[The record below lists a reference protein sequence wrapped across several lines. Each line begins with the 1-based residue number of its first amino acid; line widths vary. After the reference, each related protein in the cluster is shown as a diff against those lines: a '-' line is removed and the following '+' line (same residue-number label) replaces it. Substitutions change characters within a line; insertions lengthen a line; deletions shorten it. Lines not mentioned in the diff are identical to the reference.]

1 MSRKQKILIAGA
13 ALFAALLLFSGIML
27 CREIKD
33 SRQSA
38 QAFES
43 LAKLVVEKS
52 KLDIQPD
59 GEASRPEDKPPADE
73 PAPEITA
80 ADKYAAIHEK
90 NSDFVGWL
98 SIDGTNINYPVMQSK
113 DNPNFYLKHSFDK
126 EYSNYGVP
134 YVQENCELG
143 VSDNAIIY
151 GHHMDDGSMF
161 ADLCKYE
168 SEDFYREHKVIQ
180 FDTMDGFGEYEVVA
194 AFKTVAYS
202 NDGFP
207 YFLFVNADKPED
219 FDDFIAKC
227 KELALYDTGVTAEY
241 GDKLITLSTCEYS
254 RDNGRMVVVAKK
266 TASAPEVG
274 GNA

>member
-1 MSRKQKILIAGA
+1 MSKKQKIMIAGA
-13 ALFAALLLFSGIML
+13 ALFAALLLFSGVML

-33 SRQSA
+33 SQQSA
-38 QAFES
+38 QAFET
-43 LAKLVVEKS
+43 LAKLVVDKP
-52 KLDIQPD
+52 KLDIQLD
-59 GEASRPEDKPPADE
+59 GEASRPEDKPSADE

-80 ADKYAAIHEK
+80 AEKYAAIHEK
-90 NSDFVGWL
+90 NNDFVGWL
-98 SIDGTNINYPVMQSK
+98 RIEDTNINYPVMQSP

-143 VSDNAIIY
+143 VSDNITIY

-168 SEDFYREHKVIQ
+168 SEDFYKEHRAIQ

-194 AFKTVAYS
+194 VFKTVAYS
-202 NDGFP
+202 NEGFP
-207 YFLFVNADKPED
+207 YFLFVKADKPED

-254 RDNGRMVVVAKK
+254 RDNGRMVIVAKK
-266 TASAPEVG
+266 TGPAQGVG

>member
-1 MSRKQKILIAGA
+1 MIKKQKVLIAGA
-13 ALFAALLLFSGIML
+13 AFFAALLLFSGVMV

-33 SRQSA
+33 SKQSA

-43 LAKLVVEKS
+43 LAKLVVEKP

-59 GEASRPEDKPPADE
+59 GEASQPEDNSPSDE
-73 PAPEITA
+73 TAPEITA
-80 ADKYAAIHEK
+80 AEKYGAIHEQ
-90 NSDFVGWL
+90 NGDFVGWL
-98 SIDGTNINYPVMQSK
+98 CIDGTNINYPVMQSP
-113 DNPNFYLKHSFDK
+113 DNPDFYLKHSFEK

-134 YVQENCELG
+134 YLQEHCELG

-151 GHHMDDGSMF
+151 GHHMNDGSMF

-168 SEDFYREHKVIQ
+168 SEDFYREHKTVH
-180 FDTMDGFGEYEVVA
+180 FDTLDGFGEYEVVA
-194 AFKTVAYS
+194 VFKTVAYS

-207 YFLFVNADKPED
+207 YFLFVKADKPEN

-227 KELALYDTGVTAEY
+227 KDLALYDTAVTAKY
-241 GDKLITLSTCEYS
+241 GDKLITISTCEYS
-254 RDNGRMVVVAKK
+254 RDNGRMVIVAKK
-266 TASAPEVG
+266 VGSPPEVG

>member
-1 MSRKQKILIAGA
+1 MNKKQKILMAGA
-13 ALFAALLLFSGIML
+13 AFFAALLLFSGIMV

-33 SRQSA
+33 SKQSA

-43 LAKLVVEKS
+43 LAKLVVEKP

-59 GEASRPEDKPPADE
+59 GEASQPEDNSPSDE
-73 PAPEITA
+73 TAPEITA
-80 ADKYAAIHEK
+80 AEKYGAIHEQ
-90 NSDFVGWL
+90 NGDFVGWL
-98 SIDGTNINYPVMQSK
+98 HIDGTNINYPVMQSP
-113 DNPNFYLKHSFDK
+113 DNPDFYLKHSFDK

-134 YVQENCELG
+134 YVQENCELD
-143 VSDNAIIY
+143 VSDNITIY
-151 GHHMDDGSMF
+151 GHHMNDGSMF

-168 SEDFYREHKVIQ
+168 SEDFYREHKTVH
-180 FDTMDGFGEYEVVA
+180 FDTLDGFGEYEIVA

-207 YFLFVNADKPED
+207 YFLFVKADNPED

-227 KELALYDTGVTAEY
+227 KELALYDTAVTAEY

-254 RDNGRMVVVAKK
+254 RDNGRMAIVAKK
-266 TASAPEVG
+266 VGPAPEVG

>member
-1 MSRKQKILIAGA
+1 MSKKQKILMAGA
-13 ALFAALLLFSGIML
+13 ALFAALLLFSGIMV

-33 SRQSA
+33 SREST
-38 QAFES
+38 QAFDS
-43 LAKLVVEKS
+43 LAKLVVEKP
-52 KLDIQPD
+52 KLDIKID
-59 GEASRPEDKPPADE
+59 GKESRPKDESPADE

-80 ADKYAAIHEK
+80 AEKYAAIHEK

-98 SIDGTNINYPVMQSK
+98 SIEGTNINYPVMQSP

-134 YVQENCELG
+134 YVQENCKLG
-143 VSDNAIIY
+143 ISDNAIIY

-168 SEDFYREHKVIQ
+168 SEDFYTEHKTIH
-180 FDTMDGFGEYEVVA
+180 FDTMDGFGEYEIVTV
-194 AFKTVAYS
+194 FKTVAYS
-202 NDGFP
+202 NEGFS
-207 YFLFVNADKPED
+207 YFLFVKADKPED
-219 FDDFIAKC
+219 FDNFIAKC

-241 GDKLITLSTCEYS
+241 GDKLITFSTCEYS
-254 RDNGRMVVVAKK
+254 RDNGRMVIVAKK
-266 TASAPEVG
+266 TGPAQEVG

>member
-1 MSRKQKILIAGA
+1 MSRKQKILMAGA
-13 ALFAALLLFSGIML
+13 ALFAALLLFSDIMV

-38 QAFES
+38 QAFNS
-43 LAKLVVEKS
+43 LAKLVVEKP

-59 GEASRPEDKPPADE
+59 GEASRPEDKPSTGE

-80 ADKYAAIHEK
+80 ADKYAEIYEK
-90 NSDFVGWL
+90 SSDSVGWL
-98 SIDGTNINYPVMQSK
+98 SIEGTSINYPVTQST

-134 YVQENCELG
+134 YLQENCELG
-143 VSDNAIIY
+143 ISDNAIIY

-168 SEDFYREHKVIQ
+168 SEDFYKEHKTIQ
-180 FDTMDGFGEYEVVA
+180 FDTMDGFGEYEIVTV
-194 AFKTVAYS
+194 FKTVAYS
-202 NDGFP
+202 NAGFP
-207 YFLFVNADKPED
+207 YFLFVNADNPED

-241 GDKLITLSTCEYS
+241 GDRLITLSTCAYS
-254 RDNGRMVVVAKK
+254 RDNGRMVIVAKK
-266 TASAPEVG
+266 TGPAPEVG

>member
-1 MSRKQKILIAGA
+1 MSEKQKIMIAGA
-13 ALFAALLLFSGIML
+13 ALFAALLLFSGVML

-33 SRQSA
+33 SQQSA
-38 QAFES
+38 QAFET
-43 LAKLVVEKS
+43 LAKLVVDKP
-52 KLDIQPD
+52 KLDIQLD
-59 GEASRPEDKPPADE
+59 GEASRPEDKPSADE

-80 ADKYAAIHEK
+80 AEKYAAIHEK
-90 NSDFVGWL
+90 NNDFVGWL
-98 SIDGTNINYPVMQSK
+98 RIEDTNINYPVMQST
-113 DNPNFYLKHSFDK
+113 DNPNFYLKHNFDK

-143 VSDNAIIY
+143 VSDNTIIY

-168 SEDFYREHKVIQ
+168 SEDFYREHKTIQ
-180 FDTMDGFGEYEVVA
+180 FDTMDGFGKYEVVA
-194 AFKTVAYS
+194 VFKTVAYS
-202 NDGFP
+202 NEGFP
-207 YFLFVNADKPED
+207 YFLFVKADKPED

-254 RDNGRMVVVAKK
+254 RDNGRMVIVAKK
-266 TASAPEVG
+266 TGPAQGVG

>member
-1 MSRKQKILIAGA
+1 MIAGA
-13 ALFAALLLFSGIML
+13 ALFAALLLFSGVML

-33 SRQSA
+33 SQQSA
-38 QAFES
+38 QAFET
-43 LAKLVVEKS
+43 LAKLVVDKP
-52 KLDIQPD
+52 KLDIQLD
-59 GEASRPEDKPPADE
+59 GEASRPEDKPSADE

-80 ADKYAAIHEK
+80 AEKYAAIHEK
-90 NSDFVGWL
+90 NNDFVGWL
-98 SIDGTNINYPVMQSK
+98 RIEDTNINYPVMQST
-113 DNPNFYLKHSFDK
+113 DNPNFYLKHNFDK

-143 VSDNAIIY
+143 VSDNTIIY

-168 SEDFYREHKVIQ
+168 SEDFYREHKTIQ
-180 FDTMDGFGEYEVVA
+180 FDTMDGFGKYEVVA
-194 AFKTVAYS
+194 VFKTVAYS
-202 NDGFP
+202 NEGFP
-207 YFLFVNADKPED
+207 YFLFVKADKPED

-254 RDNGRMVVVAKK
+254 RDNGRMVIVAKK
-266 TASAPEVG
+266 TESAPEVG
-274 GNA
+274 GDA